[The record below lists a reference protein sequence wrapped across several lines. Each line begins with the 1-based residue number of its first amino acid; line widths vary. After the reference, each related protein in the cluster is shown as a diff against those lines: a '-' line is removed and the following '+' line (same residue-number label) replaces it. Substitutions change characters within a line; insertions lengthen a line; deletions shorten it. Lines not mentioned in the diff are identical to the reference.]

1 MVAEVTEGEV
11 VVAEAEV
18 GAEEGADEE
27 EVAVGLGGTADEV
40 EVGVVEDTEGRR
52 ATWTKSTHS
61 RIVSNATSSLTCS
74 IANPALTKIQG
85 QMATLGSHAYD
96 KDVRVVRCKVD

>member
-1 MVAEVTEGEV
+1 MVEEVTEGEV

-18 GAEEGADEE
+18 GVEEGVDEA
-27 EVAVGLGGTADEV
+27 EVGAVLGDTADEV

-74 IANPALTKIQG
+74 IAKPALTKIQG